1 MFFAFRQIM
10 RKTKLYISGGGTLMQ
25 NATSNRS
32 LRYYLMSIRMA
43 HAAGNKVMLYGCGI
57 GPIRGAGSRRRTAR
71 VLDRC
76 ADLITLRDD
85 NIAARSWRRIG
96 VSKPEMAYHSRPGA
110 AASTRRRRRR
120 CRGSS
125 ARLGLEEGRHYA
137 MFVLRP
143 WQNFSAHVQDF
154 AQAAQWL
161 YDMQG
166 LVPVF
171 FAMEPARDLRAMDQV
186 IAQLH
191 CPSLRLCPPDTDAK
205 MIGLFRRMDI
215 VISMRLHAL
224 VFAAGQGVP
233 LLGIVYDPKVDG
245 FLEYLGQRNYLALQQ
260 VSPAA
265 LREAIAGTLRSGVP
279 DQASVARLQ
288 QLAAENEKYLRKVL
302 QEL

>member
-1 MFFAFRQIM
+1 M

-85 NIAARSWRRIG
+85 KCGQELADIG
-96 VSKPEMAYHSRPGA
+96 VSKPEWHITADPALLIDQAPEEALQGLYA
-110 AASTRRRRRR
+110 Q
-120 CRGSS
+120 
-125 ARLGLEEGRHYA
+125 LGLEEGRHYA

-161 YDMQG
+161 YDTQG

-171 FAMEPARDLRAMDQV
+171 FAMEPAQDLRAMDQV

-245 FLEYLGQRNYLALQQ
+245 FLEYLGRRNYLALQQ

>member
-1 MFFAFRQIM
+1 M
-10 RKTKLYISGGGTLMQ
+10 
-25 NATSNRS
+25 
-32 LRYYLMSIRMA
+32 
-43 HAAGNKVMLYGCGI
+43 
-57 GPIRGAGSRRRTAR
+57 
-71 VLDRC
+71 
-76 ADLITLRDD
+76 
-85 NIAARSWRRIG
+85 
-96 VSKPEMAYHSRPGA
+96 
-110 AASTRRRRRR
+110 
-120 CRGSS
+120 
-125 ARLGLEEGRHYA
+125 
-137 MFVLRP
+137 
-143 WQNFSAHVQDF
+143 QDF

-161 YDMQG
+161 YDTQG

-171 FAMEPARDLRAMDQV
+171 FAMEPAQDLRAMDQV

-191 CPSLRLCPPDTDAK
+191 CLSLRLCPPDTDAK

-245 FLEYLGQRNYLALQQ
+245 FLEYLGRRNYLALQQ